1 MANYRQL
8 ELEDY
13 LLVLKRSKWWLIIPC
28 LVVGVV
34 ALGFSFLLP
43 DEYQSETLILV
54 EQQQV
59 PAEYVRPTVTADLQ
73 DRLQTMT
80 QEILSR
86 TRLRRIIEKFGLFRH
101 YTERQPRYR
110 LVAFVNS
117 GLARL
122 GVEQWG
128 LLHQDSNGPAIE
140 ELIVRMRESIG
151 IELVRRGRR
160 GPVVTAFKISY
171 IAATPPLAR
180 QVTTEITSL
189 FIEENLKVRERMT
202 ENTSQFIEIELEAAR
217 RELEDQESTLR
228 DFKVRYM
235 GQLPE
240 QVQTKLQLLGQL
252 QFQLQAT
259 MDAVDRLQEQD
270 ILLKDSQKQRE
281 AVLETQVGAQAGVES
296 PTNLGLQ
303 LAQLQS
309 QLSQMKA
316 RYTQQHPD
324 VIKLAQ
330 QIAQLQTQLEQATEE
345 PTEEAFQSNP
355 VKVFDPQLVQI
366 QSQIEV
372 NQRAQQTR
380 LKEQKRIEGAIKTHQ
395 QQLRLIP
402 LREQQYIE
410 ITRDYGIAK
419 NNYESLLQKKNLS
432 TLAGNLEKRQQ
443 GEQFRILDP
452 ASLPTKPFRPN
463 RALIS
468 VGGALGGLLLALI
481 WVGAHEFLNKSLR
494 NERDVEFYLE
504 LPVLAL
510 IPLVSPP
517 NHKRR
522 FSTQLD
528 RQGAA
533 RAPASAART

>member
-13 LLVLKRSKWWLIIPC
+13 LFVLKRSKWWLIIPC

-34 ALGFSFLLP
+34 ALGFSFLLA
-43 DEYQSETLILV
+43 DEYRSETLILV

-86 TRLRRIIEKFGLFRH
+86 TRLQRIIEKFGLFRH

-128 LLHQDSNGPAIE
+128 PLHQDSGGPAIE
-140 ELIVRMRESIG
+140 ELIAKMRESIE

-171 IAATPPLAR
+171 IAETPPLAQ

-189 FIEENLKVRERMT
+189 FIEENLKVRERMA

-217 RELEDQESTLR
+217 RELENQESTLR

-240 QVQTKLQLLGQL
+240 QVQTNLHLLGQL
-252 QFQLQAT
+252 QFQLQAN
-259 MDAVDRLQEQD
+259 MDAMGRLQEQD
-270 ILLKDSQKQRE
+270 ILLKNSVKQRK
-281 AVLETQVGAQAGVES
+281 AVLEEQVGAQAGVES
-296 PTNLGLQ
+296 PTNLARQ

-316 RYTQQHPD
+316 RYTPQHPD

-345 PTEEAFQSNP
+345 PTEESLQSSP
-355 VKVFDPQLVQI
+355 VKVFDPQLAQI
-366 QSQIEV
+366 QSQIEA

-380 LKEQKRIEGAIKTHQ
+380 VKEQKRIGEAIKTYQ

-419 NNYESLLQKKNLS
+419 NNYESLLQKKNRS
-432 TLAGNLEKRQQ
+432 DLAGNLEKRQQ

-452 ASLPTKPFRPN
+452 ANLPVKPFRPN

-468 VGGALGGLLLALI
+468 VGGVLGGLFLGLI
-481 WVGAHEFLNKSLR
+481 WVGAHEFLDKSLR

-504 LPVLAL
+504 SPVLAL
-510 IPLVSPP
+510 IPLVSSP

-522 FSTQLD
+522 FSTQPD

-533 RAPASAART
+533 RARASAART